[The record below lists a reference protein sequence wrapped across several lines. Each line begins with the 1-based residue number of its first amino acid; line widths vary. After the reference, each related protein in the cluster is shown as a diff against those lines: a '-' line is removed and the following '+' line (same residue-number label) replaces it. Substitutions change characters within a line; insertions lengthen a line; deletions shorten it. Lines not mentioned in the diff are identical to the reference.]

1 MSQQIAALLKPK
13 PRESEITT
21 SNPKTKFGFV
31 QVVDFQN
38 IGVKDITLR
47 ANGITR
53 DVLKVKVSLA

>member
-13 PRESEITT
+13 PRDSEITT
-21 SNPKTKFGFV
+21 TSTKTKFGFV

-38 IGVKDITLR
+38 IGLKDVTIR

>member
-13 PRESEITT
+13 PRDSEITT
-21 SNPKTKFGFV
+21 TSAKTKFGFV

-38 IGVKDITLR
+38 IGVKDVTLR